1 MGDRCSDGEA
11 ESRAFLDDEKCNEVS
26 LSAQFQTEVTPALA
40 KKPNKVY
47 AVYSLILLT
56 SIYMVNQLDKFSL
69 AVVAK
74 PIAQELHYGNQECI
88 VNKGYHT
95 AENLTSD
102 QLNEWKKLCN
112 E

>member
-1 MGDRCSDGEA
+1 MSDWCSNGDEED
-11 ESRAFLDDEKCNEVS
+11 RAFLDDEKCNEVS

-40 KKPNKVY
+40 TKPNKIY
-47 AVYSLILLT
+47 AVYILILLT
-56 SIYMVNQLDKFSL
+56 SIYTVNQLDKFSL

-74 PIAQELHYGNQECI
+74 PIAQELNYGNQECT

-102 QLNEWKKLCN
+102 QLSQWKKLCN